1 MLPRSNRA
9 AVVICLL
16 LISGC
21 SLMGQLE
28 KMTPL
33 EKAVWIMSVYN
44 DAAERYA
51 VQAARPDLT
60 EDAKQ
65 ALRVTKKM
73 LLTAYPLIKAYV
85 DSVDTELNTANWNA
99 WKMALGAVNL
109 LLEQMQ

>member
-1 MLPRSNRA
+1 MLPRSSRT
-9 AVVICLL
+9 VVVVAILL
-16 LISGC
+16 LAGC

-33 EKAVWIMSVYN
+33 EKATWIMSVYN

-51 VQAARPDLT
+51 VQAARPELT
-60 EDAKQ
+60 EEAKQ

-73 LLTAYPLIKAYV
+73 LVTAYPLIKAYV
-85 DSVDTELNTANWNA
+85 DSVNPDLNTANWNA